1 MAGITKVQDLS
12 GRLPLAP
19 PLSTAIDEW
28 VAWLRNEKRASAHT
42 LDAYG
47 HDLCD
52 FLEFLV
58 AHVGGPIGL
67 ETLAGLQLRDFRAW
81 LAARS
86 GRGLARSSTARAL
99 STVRGFFRRLERTG
113 LVHNGAVS
121 VLRTPKVP
129 KSVPKALSETEA
141 FTAISTAA
149 DMDAEPWIQRRDAA
163 ILLLL
168 YGAGLRIGEALGLDR
183 RDVPRGPALR
193 VTGKGNKERVVPLLP
208 VVTEAIADYLSACPH
223 VLAPEGPLF
232 VGKRGKRLQA
242 GQVQAG
248 LRRVRR
254 ALGLPETATPHALR
268 HSFAT
273 HLLAGG
279 GDLRTIQE
287 LLGHASL
294 STTQRYTAVDMT
306 RLSEV
311 YRAAHPRAKNPTS

>member
-1 MAGITKVQDLS
+1 MAGATKVQALS

-19 PLSTAIDEW
+19 SLSAAIDDW
-28 VAWLRNEKRASAHT
+28 AAWLRNEKRASVHT

-86 GRGLARSSTARAL
+86 GRDLARSSTARAL
-99 STVRGFFRRLERTG
+99 STVRGFFRRLERAE

-121 VLRTPKVP
+121 MLRTPKVP
-129 KSVPKALSETEA
+129 KSVPKALSENEA
-141 FTAISTAA
+141 FTAISAA
-149 DMDAEPWIQRRDAA
+149 AEMESEPWVASRDTAV
-163 ILLLL
+163 LLLL
-168 YGAGLRIGEALGLDR
+168 YGAGLRIGEALGLNR
-183 RDVPRGPALR
+183 RDVPRGSALR

-208 VVTEAIADYLSACPH
+208 VVTKAIMEYVSACPH
-223 VLAPEGPLF
+223 ALVPEGPLF

-242 GQVQAG
+242 AHVQAT

-273 HLLAGG
+273 HLLASG

-294 STTQRYTAVDMT
+294 STTQRYTAVDMA

-311 YRAAHPRAKNPTS
+311 YRAAHPRAKIPT